1 METVL
6 IRIDNKKA
14 YRFLE
19 DLEDLQVI
27 KVLQK
32 KTETNRKL
40 SEKYAGKLPSEI
52 ADDMQKHVTESRNEW
67 KHRITP

>member
-32 KTETNRKL
+32 KTETNQKL
-40 SEKYAGKLPSEI
+40 SEKYAGKLPVDI
-52 ADDMQKHVTESRNEW
+52 ADDLQKYVIESRNEW
-67 KHRITP
+67 TNRTI

>member
-19 DLEDLQVI
+19 DLEDLQII

-32 KTETNRKL
+32 KNR
-40 SEKYAGKLPSEI
+40 
-52 ADDMQKHVTESRNEW
+52 N
-67 KHRITP
+67 